1 MTKIHPANA
10 RVGHLRYVLE
20 VEQPEMIINM
30 VNGSMV
36 RMLKLLLDVKS

>member
-20 VEQPEMIINM
+20 VEKPEMIINI
-30 VNGSMV
+30 NGE
-36 RMLKLLLDVKS
+36 DVETCVGC